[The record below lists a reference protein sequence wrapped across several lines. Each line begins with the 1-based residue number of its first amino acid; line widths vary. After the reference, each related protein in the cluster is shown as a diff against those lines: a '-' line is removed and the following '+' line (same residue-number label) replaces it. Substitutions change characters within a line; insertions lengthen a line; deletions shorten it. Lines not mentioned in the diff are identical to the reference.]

1 MPRLKTIIFS
11 VENKDQTD
19 PKIAIV
25 ENDNHN
31 PINNITDDYEQ
42 TAHEF
47 IVVLKSA
54 GTNPDYQNDDV
65 NDEIETHFCQ
75 EYSDDGYRFPH
86 IAEIGIHFGLNM
98 LTLVSWLVVIIGL
111 VLRVVCYLDV
121 GLRVIESELSTY
133 MSLQDPV

>member
-1 MPRLKTIIFS
+1 MKTKIRLTLK
-11 VENKDQTD
+11 K
-19 PKIAIV
+19 AIV

-54 GTNPDYQNDDV
+54 GTNPDNKIDGSKTDDV
-65 NDEIETHFCQ
+65 NDEIETHFCRNS
-75 EYSDDGYRFPH
+75 SDGGSHFPH
-86 IAEIGIHFGLNM
+86 KAEIGVHFGLNM

-121 GLRVIESELSTY
+121 GLRVIESEFSTY